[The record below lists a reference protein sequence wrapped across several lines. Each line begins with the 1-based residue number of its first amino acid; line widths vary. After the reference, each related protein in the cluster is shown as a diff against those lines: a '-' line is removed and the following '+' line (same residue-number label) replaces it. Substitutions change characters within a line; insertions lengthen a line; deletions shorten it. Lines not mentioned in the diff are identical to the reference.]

1 MSFGVVAAVGGTIL
15 GGVLGAKGAK
25 DAANIQANSADYAA
39 QLQYQQQQQARQDY
53 APYRQGGYKALD
65 RMGYLLGLDADGFR
79 QQAPVRP
86 TRTEGMSD
94 KEWNQKLDQWQQ
106 ERQQYTTQRERLEQ
120 NPNFGRLTRG
130 FTAGDLNRDPVYQ
143 SGLEFGLDQGTD
155 AINSR
160 AAQGGLYNSGSTLK
174 ALTKYANDYGSTK
187 ANESFNRWNAQ
198 NDSLYNRLAGISGTG
213 QAATNQVTASG
224 SNAAANMGNAAMQA
238 GNANAAGVVGGYKAW
253 GNAAENFFNNPQ
265 TANWWKGL
273 NGGSQMNDFTEYGG
287 GYSDYTG
294 DY

>member
-25 DAANIQANSADYAA
+25 DAANIQADAANYAA
-39 QLQYQQQQQARQDY
+39 QLQYQQQQQARQDF

-79 QQAPVRP
+79 KQAPVRP
-86 TRTEGMSD
+86 VRTEGMSD
-94 KEWNQKLDQWQQ
+94 KEWNQKLNQWQRDKQ
-106 ERQQYTTQRERLEQ
+106 EYVANRDALEQ
-120 NPNFGRLTRG
+120 NPNFGRLTRD
-130 FTAGDLNRDPVYQ
+130 FSAADLKRDPVYQ
-143 SGLEFGLDQGTD
+143 SGLQFGLDQGID
-155 AINSR
+155 AVNSR
-160 AAQGGLYNSGSTLK
+160 AAQSGLYNSGSTLK

-224 SNAAANMGNAAMQA
+224 SNAATNMGNAAMQA
-238 GNANAAGVVGGYKAW
+238 GNANAAGVVGGYRAW

-265 TANWWKGL
+265 TGNWLKGL
-273 NGGSQMNDFTEYGG
+273 GGTQMNDFTQYGG
-287 GYSDYTG
+287 GYSDYEG
-294 DY
+294 LY